1 MAEITG
7 KDLIVKW
14 ATAAGGTIDLSGDY
28 RTLSY
33 KPSIGMANATAGSD
47 AFESYIATVKDT
59 QVSLTAVYQSAGTAT
74 EDALLEGTFG
84 TLTIQ
89 PEGTATGKRKYT
101 IPAFALGANFDWKYN
116 DTVELKVE
124 FQGSGTRTIG
134 VN

>member
-1 MAEITG
+1 
-7 KDLIVKW
+7 
-14 ATAAGGTIDLSGDY
+14 
-28 RTLSY
+28 
-33 KPSIGMANATAGSD
+33 MANATAGSD

-59 QVSLTAVYQSAGTAT
+59 QVSLTAVHQAAGTAT